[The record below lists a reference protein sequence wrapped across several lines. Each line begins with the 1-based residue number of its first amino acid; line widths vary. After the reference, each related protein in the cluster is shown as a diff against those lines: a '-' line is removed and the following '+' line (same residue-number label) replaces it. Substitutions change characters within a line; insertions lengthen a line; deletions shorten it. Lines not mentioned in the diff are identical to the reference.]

1 MLYWFGFDESI
12 DTDSRV
18 LCLDDLRPDECA
30 LLACMGPPPPSAR
43 ESYGTSGRGG
53 STAGAGSSGG
63 VGVGQGSAGDEMMDR
78 EPRRWGESPPSTKG
92 PLLLLVPTRQSTNQ
106 ILDSMGLDEFDVGSG
121 G

>member
-30 LLACMGPPPPSAR
+30 LLACMGPPPPLAR
-43 ESYGTSGRGG
+43 ESYGASGRGG
-53 STAGAGSSGG
+53 GTAGPGSSGG
-63 VGVGQGSAGDEMMDR
+63 VGVGRGGAGDGIM
-78 EPRRWGESPPSTKG
+78 ESP
-92 PLLLLVPTRQSTNQ
+92 LLVPTRQSTNQ

>member
-30 LLACMGPPPPSAR
+30 LLACMGPPPPLAR
-43 ESYGTSGRGG
+43 ESYGASGRGG
-53 STAGAGSSGG
+53 GTAGPGSSGG
-63 VGVGQGSAGDEMMDR
+63 VGVGRGGAGDGIMDR
-78 EPRRWGESPPSTKG
+78 VPRRWGESPPSSMC
-92 PLLLLVPTRQSTNQ
+92 PLLVPTRQSTNQ